1 MCGGEEVEVGVD
13 FASAAHPGTASAVA
27 AAHQVADLAFDF
39 GAGGAVVVGPVG
51 VVLVAAGGGEVLFVT
66 ADGDRAAGGRGGA
79 LGAQRTAGA
88 GVGEVGDAVTGATSA
103 DRHGHPVGAGDGVV
117 VKVDLEAVLGEQP
130 AGQRRGGWVLQ
141 RDSMPLTAR
150 WFKNSPVP

>member
-1 MCGGEEVEVGVD
+1 MVTGGWFRLQGWRSRRRRCPSGECRAQPEGGKAGEVLCGGEEVEVGVD

-27 AAHQVADLAFDF
+27 AAHQVADLAFHF

-66 ADGDRAAGGRGGA
+66 VDGDLAAGGRGGA

-88 GVGEVGDAVTGATSA
+88 GVGEVGDAITGAT
-103 DRHGHPVGAGDGVV
+103 
-117 VKVDLEAVLGEQP
+117 LGGSSRSP
-130 AGQRRGGWVLQ
+130 RRG
-141 RDSMPLTAR
+141 R
-150 WFKNSPVP
+150 